1 MIIRHLIAAV
11 IVVFTWSVVLASFAS
26 FPDKPK
32 DANDW
37 HHYQRKLPFQ
47 RTFEETGIL
56 YRHSVLSRQEYD
68 AVHKSLQQ
76 LQLLDEKASIAHNRI
91 GAVVPSTIYPI
102 FKEGSLCRL
111 VQSIM
116 GDDYELSNDIP
127 IEVRVWLTLIS

>member
-1 MIIRHLIAAV
+1 MRIRYIVDAV
-11 IVVFTWSVVLASFAS
+11 IVFTPTVLASFAS
-26 FPDKPK
+26 IPESKE
-32 DANDW
+32 ANDW
-37 HHYQRKLPFQ
+37 QHYQRMLRFQ
-47 RTFEETGIL
+47 RTFEETGVL

-116 GDDYELSNDIP
+116 GDDYELSNDIS
-127 IEVRVWLTLIS
+127 IEVRVCGWH